1 MGCSPFDVDDLD
13 VAVNSNVPKLLGSML
28 PPPSPLFRRVFPTA
42 VQTRH
47 DFRQTARAWRR

>member
-28 PPPSPLFRRVFPTA
+28 PPPSLSFS
-42 VQTRH
+42 VQTCLSYCCT
-47 DFRQTARAWRR
+47 D